1 MNREDK
7 NVGLILLKLGG
18 DQFKATCQAHSAEY
32 KIDQL
37 LPSLK
42 ETTVA
47 FLGEELTIA

>member
-7 NVGLILLKLGG
+7 NVGLVLPELDG
-18 DQFKATCQAHSAEY
+18 DQFKATCQAHNAEY
-32 KIDQL
+32 KIYQL